1 MAFKVNLKNEIRYG
15 FQETGGS
22 WEFKILQVKTE
33 TNIGIGER
41 RVWLEWRVRKERE

>member
-1 MAFKVNLKNEIRYG
+1 MNLKNEIRYG